1 MVDPKVEIRTIMRVN
16 MYRRACESSVKQ
28 TRFKLAFMIYY
39 FKPKTG
45 I

>member
-1 MVDPKVEIRTIMRVN
+1 MVDLKVEIRTIMRVN
-16 MYRRACESSVKQ
+16 TCGRACEFSVKQ

-39 FKPKTG
+39 FKLKTG